1 MARSVGVKEVM
12 RASQALGNL
21 EANLRRNVPTQI
33 ALEAF
38 AISMV
43 PVRRI
48 SD

>member
-1 MARSVGVKEVM
+1 MARSVGIGEVM
-12 RASQALGNL
+12 RASQALRNL

-38 AISMV
+38 AVSMD
-43 PVRRI
+43 PARRI